1 MEWFNWYNLNDVLLF
16 LDLHQDFVLHV
27 VPLIILIM
35 VLYNLSFVEP
45 ESQDQPGDTNNE

>member
-1 MEWFNWYNLNDVLLF
+1 MEWFNLYSLNDVLLF
-16 LDLHQDFVLHV
+16 LEFHQDFVLHI

-45 ESQDQPGDTNNE
+45 ESQDQPGDYE